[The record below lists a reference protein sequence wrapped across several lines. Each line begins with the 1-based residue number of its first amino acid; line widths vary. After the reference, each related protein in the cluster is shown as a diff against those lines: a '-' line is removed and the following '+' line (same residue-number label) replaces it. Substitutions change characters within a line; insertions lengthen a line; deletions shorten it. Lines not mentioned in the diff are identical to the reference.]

1 MDLSPMQ
8 VMARENGNFV
18 DNFGKMLIIVDQIY

>member
-1 MDLSPMQ
+1 MQ